1 MNKSY
6 MYSYYIH
13 SVNLYKAFKGKKKK
27 QAAEWYMQYD
37 TNYIKGF
44 GVQYFQ
50 SSLSAHSKLFSS
62 WCKFCELW

>member
-13 SVNLYKAFKGKKKK
+13 SVNLYKAFKGKQKK
-27 QAAEWYMQYD
+27 QAAEGYMQYD

-44 GVQYFQ
+44 WVQYFQ
-50 SSLSAHSKLFSS
+50 SSLSAHSKFYSS